1 MERSI
6 FSTATK
12 PHLIHCEANRRMAGV
27 KSQKGPKH
35 FSSIGYLEL
44 LGTHLG
50 GIGQVEGDS
59 VQDLVP
65 GGQELAQVGG
75 DRGQDDSVGSQ

>member
-1 MERSI
+1 M
-6 FSTATK
+6 
-12 PHLIHCEANRRMAGV
+12 
-27 KSQKGPKH
+27 
-35 FSSIGYLEL
+35 